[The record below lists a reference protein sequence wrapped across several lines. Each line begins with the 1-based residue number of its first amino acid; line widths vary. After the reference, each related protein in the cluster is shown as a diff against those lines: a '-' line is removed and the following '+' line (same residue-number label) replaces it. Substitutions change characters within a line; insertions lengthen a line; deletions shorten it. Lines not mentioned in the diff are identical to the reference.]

1 METKQVPFDI
11 YIPATKEKGAVKV
24 ETIQVEVVTDGS
36 GQEVITP
43 ESSALIDKKQS
54 EAINRRATALQPP
67 N

>member
-11 YIPATKEKGAVKV
+11 YLPATAQKNAVKV
-24 ETIQVEVVTDGS
+24 ETIQIEVVTDGS

-54 EAINRRATALQPP
+54 EAINRLATP
-67 N
+67 NQTI

>member
-11 YIPATKEKGAVKV
+11 YLPATAQREAVKV
-24 ETIQVEVVTDGS
+24 ETIQIEVYTNEHK
-36 GQEVITP
+36 QEVITP

-54 EAINRRATALQPP
+54 EAINRLATP

>member
-11 YIPATKEKGAVKV
+11 YLPATAQREAVKV
-24 ETIQVEVVTDGS
+24 ETIQIEVVTDGS

-54 EAINRRATALQPP
+54 EAVNRRATT
-67 N
+67 

>member
-11 YIPATKEKGAVKV
+11 YLPATAQREAVKV
-24 ETIQVEVVTDGS
+24 ETIQIEVVTDGS

-54 EAINRRATALQPP
+54 EAINRRATDLQY
-67 N
+67 

>member
-11 YIPATKEKGAVKV
+11 YLPATDQRDAVKV
-24 ETIQVEVVTDGS
+24 ETIQIEVVTDGS

-54 EAINRRATALQPP
+54 EAINRRATDLQY
-67 N
+67 

>member
-11 YIPATKEKGAVKV
+11 YLPATAQRDAVKV
-24 ETIQVEVVTDGS
+24 ETIQIEVVTDGS

-54 EAINRRATALQPP
+54 ETINRRATALQY
-67 N
+67 